1 MFFIILKNMG
11 IQTKITSKGIIS
23 TKVSDVDES
32 FSSEVTKS
40 SSAQKTQTAMTGTV
54 GMLYTGSFGSCN
66 LIQSGAHPSVTFVLP
81 ALVDGDQGKELRILS
96 EGEGFKTI
104 TLSGTNPIVGNS
116 WEYVVSTSFVGTHAE
131 HVMSVSGSNGL
142 SWMILASTGSFAE
155 AQI

>member
-1 MFFIILKNMG
+1 MG
-11 IQTKITSKGIIS
+11 IQTKITSKGIVS

-40 SSAQKTQTAMTGTV
+40 SSAQKAQTALTGSAGV
-54 GMLYTGSFGSCN
+54 FTGSFGSCN

-81 ALVDGDQGKELRILS
+81 ALGDGDEGKEMRILS
-96 EGEGFKTI
+96 EGPGYKTL

-116 WEYVVSTSFVGTHAE
+116 WEYIVSTSFVGTHAD
-131 HVMSVSGSNGL
+131 HIMSVSGSNGL

-155 AQI
+155 SQI